1 MMMVSNDLPD
11 GLTVKFT
18 PDCQEYVEIFE
29 IFYISFFLIYRS
41 KRNKPE
47 CTVNVGGVVRIIN

>member
-1 MMMVSNDLPD
+1 MVSNDLPD

>member
-18 PDCQEYVEIFE
+18 PDCQEYV
-29 IFYISFFLIYRS
+29 YVSDISKVFLIISYS
-41 KRNKPE
+41 NKRNKSE
-47 CTVNVGGVVRIIN
+47 CTVNVGGVVCIIE